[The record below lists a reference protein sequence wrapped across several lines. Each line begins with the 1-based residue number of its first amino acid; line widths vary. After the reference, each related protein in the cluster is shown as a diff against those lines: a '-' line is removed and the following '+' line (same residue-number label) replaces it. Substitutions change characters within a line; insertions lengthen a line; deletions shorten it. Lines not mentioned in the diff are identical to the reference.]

1 MIEEAL
7 VDGLQSK
14 LKKVKVDLTD
24 LAAIERKKRHLDRAR
39 SELGALSPIRLVR
52 LTSDRSTVRRRL
64 VVLCKM
70 FWTL

>member
-7 VDGLQSK
+7 VDGLQAK
-14 LKKVKVDLTD
+14 LKKVRVDLTD
-24 LAAIERKKRHLDRAR
+24 LAAIERKKKHLDRAR

-52 LTSDRSTVRRRL
+52 ITRDQSTAKRQL
-64 VVLCKM
+64 GELCKM